1 MIYLDTHVVVWLFS
15 GLTDKFSATA
25 QKLIN
30 DNEIYI
36 SPVVRLEL
44 QYLFEIQR
52 VAEAPDTVVT
62 DLANRIGL
70 QVCTRPFNRIVT
82 QALTCT
88 WTRDPFDRLIT
99 ANAALHD
106 NVLLSK
112 DRNILEHYAHARW
125 DQQDRWS
132 HAQPNLVLTPGVSTA

>member
-1 MIYLDTHVVVWLFS
+1 MIYLDTHVVVWLYS
-15 GLTDKFSATA
+15 GLTDRFSATA

-30 DNEIYI
+30 DNDAYI
-36 SPVVRLEL
+36 SPIVRMEL

-52 VAEAPDTVVT
+52 VVEAPDTMVT
-62 DLANRIGL
+62 DLASRIGL
-70 QVCTRPFNRIVT
+70 RVCTRPFNHVVT

-106 NVLLSK
+106 DILLSK
-112 DRNILEHYAHARW
+112 DQSILEHYAHARW
-125 DQQDRWS
+125 
-132 HAQPNLVLTPGVSTA
+132 A